1 MPGSIRGHLLNSH
14 QLLFSSGAVCLK
26 CVWERPRQV
35 SFVKNVCLR
44 AWGFWNLRTHTIYAS
59 CVLVRSLRI
68 QCSRVLNVL
77 ILNVKAPMRSSIR
90 IWPSSWEMS
99 DKLWVVLFGSHCF
112 RGMAKTRIAGF
123 VGLRCSFRAIGTSA
137 SVEQRLRE
145 FMPLCLDSNTRGH
158 VLLSRLP
165 QRRAC
170 MFWLGSSHQE
180 PLHAGVSRNLA
191 TVVVRGVLPWLRK
204 RRTGLLSSGPKSS
217 FQMRTSFV
225 FNLETKALESGGRA
239 EKLIAQVAWSP
250 VLSFHSL
257 MIWVTMS
264 SAGVGPLC
272 FLKTNVTAPVYQ
284 DILEHFMLPSADQLF
299 KDADFIFQQDVAP
312 AHTAKSPK
320 S

>member
-1 MPGSIRGHLLNSH
+1 
-14 QLLFSSGAVCLK
+14 
-26 CVWERPRQV
+26 
-35 SFVKNVCLR
+35 
-44 AWGFWNLRTHTIYAS
+44 
-59 CVLVRSLRI
+59 
-68 QCSRVLNVL
+68 
-77 ILNVKAPMRSSIR
+77 MRSSIR

-99 DKLWVVLFGSHCF
+99 DKHWVMLFGSHCF

-180 PLHAGVSRNLA
+180 PLNAGVSRNLA

-225 FNLETKALESGGRA
+225 FNLETKALESGEAHSPSCLKSSVKFPQSDDLGYNV
-239 EKLIAQVAWSP
+239 ICWCWSTVFFENQCHCTRLP
-250 VLSFHSL
+250 RHFGALHASFC
-257 MIWVTMS
+257 W
-264 SAGVGPLC
+264 
-272 FLKTNVTAPVYQ
+272 
-284 DILEHFMLPSADQLF
+284 
-299 KDADFIFQQDVAP
+299 P
-312 AHTAKSPK
+312 AF
-320 S
+320 

>member
-1 MPGSIRGHLLNSH
+1 M
-14 QLLFSSGAVCLK
+14 
-26 CVWERPRQV
+26 
-35 SFVKNVCLR
+35 KNVCLR

-99 DKLWVVLFGSHCF
+99 DKHWVVLFGSHCF

-170 MFWLGSSHQE
+170 MFWLGVK
-180 PLHAGVSRNLA
+180 PSRATTRRRVKEFGYGCCQRRLTLA
-191 TVVVRGVLPWLRK
+191 KEKKNWTVVQWSKVLFSDENK
-204 RRTGLLSSGPKSS
+204 
-217 FQMRTSFV
+217 FC
-225 FNLETKALESGGRA
+225 
-239 EKLIAQVAWSP
+239 I
-250 VLSFHSL
+250 
-257 MIWVTMS
+257 
-264 SAGVGPLC
+264 
-272 FLKTNVTAPVYQ
+272 
-284 DILEHFMLPSADQLF
+284 
-299 KDADFIFQQDVAP
+299 
-312 AHTAKSPK
+312 
-320 S
+320 